1 MLGIQLDLHFVSPI
15 TKHLIHGTELE
26 IWIAIHLGFSSA
38 HCLEVHLVLTLLDIL
53 VLSLESLMVYL
64 FVLCLVVS

>member
-1 MLGIQLDLHFVSPI
+1 MLGIQLDLHFANPI
-15 TKHLIHGTELE
+15 TKHLVNGTELE

-38 HCLEVHLVLTLLDIL
+38 HCLEVHLVLNL
-53 VLSLESLMVYL
+53 VKIWMLSLESLMVYL